1 MPLRISQRVVY
12 RIGAVAF
19 VPIAAYNLVVWFGN
33 PDTRWEQQYLKSLI
47 GGVGCIVLSI
57 VFLVLSFVRQ
67 DRQIVLCDDRG

>member
-1 MPLRISQRVVY
+1 MAFRISQRILY

-19 VPIAAYNLVVWFGN
+19 IPIASYNLVVWFGN

-47 GGVGCIVLSI
+47 GGISCLVLSL

-67 DRQIVLCDDRG
+67 DRQIVLCDRQS